1 MPKTVA
7 FFDSYNDARK
17 IPSDIRPQI
26 AFAGRSNVGKSTLL
40 NKLSGRKKLA
50 KISKTPGR
58 TRRIDF
64 YLVDD
69 RYFFVDLPGY
79 GYVKSGVV
87 ARKKWGLLVEGYF
100 KLDSGLKGLIFLL
113 DCRRVPN
120 ADDLMMIDWMEQNDI
135 NYVTVMTKADK
146 LTRSKLAVSVNKI
159 KQAVNS
165 EIIPFSSLSGIG
177 KKELTGWIE
186 KTLNNEN

>member
-1 MPKTVA
+1 MPKNVV

-17 IPSDIRPQI
+17 IPSNKRPQI

-50 KISKTPGR
+50 KTSKTPGR

-64 YLVDD
+64 YIVDD
-69 RYFFVDLPGY
+69 SYFFVDLPGY

-87 ARKKWGLLVEGYF
+87 ARKKWGILVEGYF
-100 KLDSGLKGLIFLL
+100 KLGSELKGLIFLL

-120 ADDLMMIDWMEQNDI
+120 DDDLMMIDWMERGNV
-135 NYVTVMTKADK
+135 NYVTVVTKADK
-146 LTRSKLAVSVNKI
+146 LTKSKLTASINKI
-159 KQAVNS
+159 KNVVNS
-165 EIIPFSSLSGIG
+165 EIIPFSSMSGVG
-177 KKELTGWIE
+177 KKELTAWIE
-186 KTLNNEN
+186 KTVG